1 MAGEPS
7 LGRGK
12 GPQNNLGD
20 GTLGVLLVGG
30 MASNGVN
37 QPRERNDN
45 LVGNLAQVRNNW
57 SDHSI

>member
-20 GTLGVLLVGG
+20 GTLGGLTSRGHG
-30 MASNGVN
+30 QQWGEPT
-37 QPRERNDN
+37 PR
-45 LVGNLAQVRNNW
+45 AQ
-57 SDHSI
+57 